1 MTMKTA
7 ITYEELTR
15 QERLLIWLRRAN
27 LNNAQIAEA
36 LNVSAIAISRWFR
49 AESISCGGQSA
60 GTPAQARRAFPA

>member
-1 MTMKTA
+1 MTMKTR

-49 AESISCGGQSA
+49 AESISS
-60 GTPAQARRAFPA
+60 